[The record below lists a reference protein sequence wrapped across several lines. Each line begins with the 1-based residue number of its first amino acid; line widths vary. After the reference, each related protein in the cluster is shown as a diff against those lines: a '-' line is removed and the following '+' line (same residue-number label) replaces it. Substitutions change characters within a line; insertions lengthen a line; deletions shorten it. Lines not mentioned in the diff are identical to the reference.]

1 MDNDQE
7 KTEEQI
13 AEQEKKER
21 IAKQRNMTVCI
32 CKGIK
37 LSRVLKAL
45 PGSKS
50 VSDVNKKAKTGD
62 GGCKGER
69 CGPRIKVLLE
79 KMREIES

>member
-1 MDNDQE
+1 MDD
-7 KTEEQI
+7 EQ
-13 AEQEKKER
+13 QQKER
-21 IAKQRNMTVCI
+21 IAKQRAMTVCI

-37 LSRVLKAL
+37 LSQVLKGL

-50 VSDVNKKAKTGD
+50 VSDVNKKVGTGS

-79 KMREIES
+79 KLSEIDE